1 MWRFEMQPPIDF
13 ENSHPDMEKIIE
25 SDKLLPVTKS
35 VAKMLMRNPYT
46 SLGRFFKKLSNENL
60 EILMEIIDEGDSEFN
75 DGLED
80 VVLMTEMLSRA
91 EGVPSQSV
99 EDITENVN
107 YFGACV
113 TCVSLARKGL
123 VRVYYDNMSFGTDQG
138 EKILVEKL

>member
-1 MWRFEMQPPIDF
+1 METPMDF
-13 ENSHPDMEKIIE
+13 ENSHPNMKKIIDAE
-25 SDKLLPVTKS
+25 GLLPVTKS

-46 SLGRFFKKLSNENL
+46 SLGRFFERLSDENL
-60 EILMEIIDEGDSEFN
+60 QALMEIIDEGDSEFN
-75 DGLED
+75 DGMED

-91 EGVPSQSV
+91 EGVPSQSI

-107 YFGACV
+107 YFGACI

-138 EKILVEKL
+138 DKALVEKL

>member
-1 MWRFEMQPPIDF
+1 MEDPIDF
-13 ENSHPDMEKIIE
+13 ENSHPCMEKIIE

-46 SLGRFFKKLSNENL
+46 SLGKFFKTISDDNLQALS
-60 EILMEIIDEGDSEFN
+60 EIIEEGDSEFN
-75 DGLED
+75 DGIED

-91 EGVPSQSV
+91 EGVPSQCID
-99 EDITENVN
+99 DITENVN

-123 VRVYYDNMSFGTDQG
+123 VRVYYDNMSFGRDQG
-138 EKILVEKL
+138 DKVLVERL

>member
-1 MWRFEMQPPIDF
+1 MEDDPIDF

-75 DGLED
+75 DRMED
-80 VVLMTEMLSRA
+80 IVLMTEMLSRA
-91 EGVPSQSV
+91 EGVPTESV
-99 EDITENVN
+99 EEITENVN
-107 YFGACV
+107 YFGACI

-123 VRVYYDNMSFGTDQG
+123 VRVYYDNMSFGTDNG
-138 EKILVEKL
+138 DKMIVEKI

>member
-1 MWRFEMQPPIDF
+1 MEDPIDF

-75 DGLED
+75 DRMED
-80 VVLMTEMLSRA
+80 IVLMTEMLSRA

-99 EDITENVN
+99 DEITENVN
-107 YFGACV
+107 YFGACI

-123 VRVYYDNMSFGTDQG
+123 VRVYYDNMSFGADNG
-138 EKILVEKL
+138 DKMIVEKI

>member
-1 MWRFEMQPPIDF
+1 MQDDPIDF

-25 SDKLLPVTKS
+25 SDKLLSVTKS

-75 DGLED
+75 ERMED
-80 VVLMTEMLSRA
+80 IVLMTEMLSRA

-99 EDITENVN
+99 DEITENVN
-107 YFGACV
+107 YFGACI

-123 VRVYYDNMSFGTDQG
+123 VRVYYDNMSFGTDSG
-138 EKILVEKL
+138 DKIIVEKI

>member
-1 MWRFEMQPPIDF
+1 MQDDPIDF

-75 DGLED
+75 ERMED
-80 VVLMTEMLSRA
+80 IVLMTEMLSRA

-99 EDITENVN
+99 EEITENVN
-107 YFGACV
+107 YFGACI

-123 VRVYYDNMSFGTDQG
+123 VRVYYDNMSFGKDQG
-138 EKILVEKL
+138 EKILVEKI

>member
-1 MWRFEMQPPIDF
+1 MEDDPIDF

-60 EILMEIIDEGDSEFN
+60 EVLMEIIDEGDSEFN
-75 DGLED
+75 ERMED
-80 VVLMTEMLSRA
+80 IVLMTEMLSRA

-99 EDITENVN
+99 DEITENVN
-107 YFGACV
+107 YFGACI

-123 VRVYYDNMSFGTDQG
+123 VRVYYDNMSFGTDNG
-138 EKILVEKL
+138 DKIIVEKI

>member
-1 MWRFEMQPPIDF
+1 MEDDPIDF

-75 DGLED
+75 ERMED
-80 VVLMTEMLSRA
+80 IVLMTEMLSRA

-99 EDITENVN
+99 DEITENVN
-107 YFGACV
+107 YFGACI
-113 TCVSLARKGL
+113 TCVSLARKGF
-123 VRVYYDNMSFGTDQG
+123 VRVYYDNMSFGADNG
-138 EKILVEKL
+138 DKMIVEKI

>member
-1 MWRFEMQPPIDF
+1 MEDDIDF
-13 ENSHPDMEKIIE
+13 ENSHPCMEKIIE

-46 SLGRFFKKLSNENL
+46 SLGKFFKKLSDENL
-60 EILMEIIDEGDSEFN
+60 QVLMEIIDEGDSEFN
-75 DGLED
+75 EGMED

-91 EGVPSQSV
+91 EGVPSQCI

-107 YFGACV
+107 YFGACI

-138 EKILVEKL
+138 DKVLVEKID

>member
-1 MWRFEMQPPIDF
+1 MQDDPIDF

-75 DGLED
+75 ERMED
-80 VVLMTEMLSRA
+80 IVLMTEMLSRA

-99 EDITENVN
+99 EEITENVN
-107 YFGACV
+107 YFGACI

-123 VRVYYDNMSFGTDQG
+123 VRVYYDNMSFGADNG
-138 EKILVEKL
+138 DKMIVEKI

>member
-1 MWRFEMQPPIDF
+1 MENPIDF
-13 ENSHPDMEKIIE
+13 ENSHPNMEKIIDAE
-25 SDKLLPVTKS
+25 GLLPVTKS

-46 SLGRFFKKLSNENL
+46 SLGKFFKKLSDENL
-60 EILMEIIDEGDSEFN
+60 EVLMEIIDEGDSEFN
-75 DGLED
+75 DGMED

-91 EGVPSQSV
+91 EGVPSQCI

-123 VRVYYDNMSFGTDQG
+123 VRVYYDNMSFGRDQG
-138 EKILVEKL
+138 DKVLVEKID

>member
-1 MWRFEMQPPIDF
+1 MQDDPIDF

-25 SDKLLPVTKS
+25 SDKLLSVTKS

-75 DGLED
+75 ERMED
-80 VVLMTEMLSRA
+80 IVLMTEMLSRA

-99 EDITENVN
+99 DEITENVN
-107 YFGACV
+107 YFGACI

-123 VRVYYDNMSFGTDQG
+123 VRVYYDNMSFGRDQG
-138 EKILVEKL
+138 EKILVEKI

>member
-1 MWRFEMQPPIDF
+1 MQNDPIDF
-13 ENSHPDMEKIIE
+13 ENSHPCMEKIIE

-46 SLGRFFKKLSNENL
+46 SLGKFFKKLSDENL
-60 EILMEIIDEGDSEFN
+60 QVLMEIIDEGDSEFN
-75 DGLED
+75 DGMED

-91 EGVPSQSV
+91 EGVPSQSI

>member
-1 MWRFEMQPPIDF
+1 MEEPVDF
-13 ENSHPDMEKIIE
+13 ENSHPCIEKIIA

-46 SLGRFFKKLSNENL
+46 SLGKFFKKLSDENL
-60 EILMEIIDEGDSEFN
+60 QILMEIIDEGDSEFN
-75 DGLED
+75 DGMED

-91 EGVPSQSV
+91 EGVPSQSI

>member
-1 MWRFEMQPPIDF
+1 MEDPIDF
-13 ENSHPDMEKIIE
+13 ENSHPCMEKIIN
-25 SDKLLPVTKS
+25 SDKLLPITKS

-46 SLGRFFKKLSNENL
+46 SLGKFFKTISDDNLQALS
-60 EILMEIIDEGDSEFN
+60 EIIEEGDSEFN
-75 DGLED
+75 DGIED

-91 EGVPSQSV
+91 EGVPSQCID
-99 EDITENVN
+99 DITENVN

-138 EKILVEKL
+138 DKVLVEKID

>member
-1 MWRFEMQPPIDF
+1 MEDPIDF

-75 DGLED
+75 ERMED
-80 VVLMTEMLSRA
+80 IVLMTEMLSRA

-99 EDITENVN
+99 DEITENVN
-107 YFGACV
+107 YFGACI

-123 VRVYYDNMSFGTDQG
+123 VRVYYDNMSFGKDQG
-138 EKILVEKL
+138 EKVLVEKL

>member
-1 MWRFEMQPPIDF
+1 METPMDF
-13 ENSHPDMEKIIE
+13 ENSHPNMEKIIDAE
-25 SDKLLPVTKS
+25 GLLPVTKS

-46 SLGRFFKKLSNENL
+46 SLGRFFERLSDENL
-60 EILMEIIDEGDSEFN
+60 QALMEIIEEGDSEFN
-75 DGLED
+75 DDMED

-91 EGVPSQSV
+91 EGVPSQCI

-123 VRVYYDNMSFGTDQG
+123 VRVYYDNMSFGRDQG
-138 EKILVEKL
+138 DKVLVEKID